1 MLGVFVEE
9 KENLLLVGTAKNKS
23 ILREAE
29 AEDAISGDKEDIL
42 STGFLGFWLDVNQL
56 IDTLALD
63 HSELRDEEK
72 LMLSGAKRLGLFSVI
87 SEQSGDGEL
96 STIRLTFQDDD
107 KNGLGQVVD
116 FFAEV
121 IEQESIDRKRRREEW
136 ENEYGE
142 EDSN

>member
-1 MLGVFVEE
+1 
-9 KENLLLVGTAKNKS
+9 VGTAKNKS

-42 STGFLGFWLDVNQL
+42 STGYLGFWLDVNRL

-63 HSELRDEEK
+63 QSELRDDEK
-72 LMLSGAKRLGLFSVI
+72 LMLSGAKRLGLLSAI
-87 SEQSGDGEL
+87 NEKASGGEV

-107 KNGLGQVVD
+107 RNGFGQVVD

-136 ENEYGE
+136 EKEYGE